1 MPEGGV
7 YYAGLHLLDRQ
18 LVDRNGLDCGKVDD
32 LELEERDGQVRVRA
46 LVAGPG
52 ALLQRTGRRRLGR
65 WLQRFVA
72 RDPDGEGEPVII
84 PFSRVAEIGSR
95 IVLAMDADGLATQ
108 RTERWVRDHVIG
120 HIPGSRHDAAE

>member
-1 MPEGGV
+1 MADAGV

-18 LVDRNGLDCGKVDD
+18 MVDRHGLDCGKVDD
-32 LELEERDGQVRVRA
+32 LELEERDGVVRVQA

-52 ALLQRTGRRRLGR
+52 VLLQRVGRRRLGR

-72 RDPDGEGEPVII
+72 RDPEGDAEPAII

-95 IVLAMDADGLATQ
+95 IVLAVDADALATQ

-120 HIPGSRHDAAE
+120 HIPGNGHDAAE